1 MAESSPTNGETMRHY
16 ATVVTITTNDIA
28 NAEQVLTES
37 LHHDKSYGFPYTIEF
52 DKPQPKELIGGI
64 SIDASTIRE
73 RLEYLIEEYEED
85 EKDYTINLYNTIK
98 AMDDGQ
104 LNALILATRDPR
116 TWEIFNELSN
126 RILDEVIESVERDK
140 GNS

>member
-1 MAESSPTNGETMRHY
+1 MVESSPTNDETMRHY

-85 EKDYTINLYNTIK
+85 EEDYTINLYNAIR

-104 LNALILATRDPR
+104 LNALILATRDLR
-116 TWEIFNELSN
+116 TWEIFNELSD
-126 RILDEVIESVERDK
+126 RILDGVIESVERDK